1 MLEARRECDMLL
13 MYFGAQGRG
22 THLGI
27 AVLWRCILKRQSS
40 LSICTVSWQVP
51 DVLVILCRKIESE
64 SRRDAGDAQF
74 LRMLHSMD
82 DASIPLEAK
91 WDAIAK
97 QMSSK
102 EEFRCAYLSQCLDA
116 AQTQTAV
123 VQPGRMLIMTQSK
136 KCCRQLLRV
145 DMLTL

>member
-1 MLEARRECDMLL
+1 M
-13 MYFGAQGRG
+13 
-22 THLGI
+22 
-27 AVLWRCILKRQSS
+27 LKRQNS
-40 LSICTVSWQVP
+40 LSICIVSRQVP
-51 DVLVILCRKIESE
+51 DVLVTLCRKIESE

-102 EEFRCAYLSQCLDA
+102 EEFRCASISIIMPRCCANPYSSSATRKDADQELKQEMLS
-116 AQTQTAV
+116 
-123 VQPGRMLIMTQSK
+123 IS
-136 KCCRQLLRV
+136 
-145 DMLTL
+145 

>member
-1 MLEARRECDMLL
+1 MLEDRHECDMLL
-13 MYFGAQGRG
+13 MYFGIFGQGIN
-22 THLGI
+22 LGI
-27 AVLWRCILKRQSS
+27 AILWRCMLKRQSS
-40 LSICTVSWQVP
+40 LSICMVSWQVP
-51 DVLVILCRKIESE
+51 DVLVILCRKSESE

-102 EEFRCAYLSQCLDA
+102 EEFRCASISTIRPRCCTNPDRCRITRKNADQDLEQEMLS
-116 AQTQTAV
+116 
-123 VQPGRMLIMTQSK
+123 LIA
-136 KCCRQLLRV
+136 
-145 DMLTL
+145 